1 MSKLFTFSPIFV
13 LLDPSARA
21 VLHQWSALAES
32 LALIR
37 AYRPLAALRLSFTF
51 ANIPPRLV
59 FALLLYL
66 SIHPVSPLV
75 GRPLALFVSDLP
87 ARTSLVV
94 VFRSAVVAFATSL
107 FADLC
112 APTYSPSDTLEY
124 LKQICIL
131 FIHLNLTLSG
141 EYWL

>member
-1 MSKLFTFSPIFV
+1 MERIGGVP
-13 LLDPSARA
+13 
-21 VLHQWSALAES
+21 
-32 LALIR
+32 R
-37 AYRPLAALRLSFTF
+37 AYPRLSPLGRSPTF
-51 ANIPPRLV
+51 LHFRQHPTTPV